1 MGLDRLG
8 RKMHSYRQ
16 GELKAKDSFTTRAS
30 FLYGLQVLVSYF
42 NTLSIVF
49 NVKLVIYFFF
59 QSWRNISLFGT
70 LHNHIGKFHIK
81 K

>member
-49 NVKLVIYFFF
+49 NVKLFIFFSKAGETF
-59 QSWRNISLFGT
+59 HYLALSITT
-70 LHNHIGKFHIK
+70 LANFT
-81 K
+81 

>member
-49 NVKLVIYFFF
+49 NVTFFFF

>member
-49 NVKLVIYFFF
+49 NVKLVIYFFSKAGETF
-59 QSWRNISLFGT
+59 HYLALSITT
-70 LHNHIGKFHIK
+70 LANFT
-81 K
+81 

>member
-49 NVKLVIYFFF
+49 NVKLFIYIFFSKAGETF
-59 QSWRNISLFGT
+59 HYLALSITT
-70 LHNHIGKFHIK
+70 LANFT
-81 K
+81 

>member
-49 NVKLVIYFFF
+49 NVTFFF
-59 QSWRNISLFGT
+59 FPKLEKHFTIWHSP
-70 LHNHIGKFHIK
+70 
-81 K
+81 

>member
-49 NVKLVIYFFF
+49 NVKLFFSKAGETF
-59 QSWRNISLFGT
+59 HYLALSITT
-70 LHNHIGKFHIK
+70 LANFT
-81 K
+81 